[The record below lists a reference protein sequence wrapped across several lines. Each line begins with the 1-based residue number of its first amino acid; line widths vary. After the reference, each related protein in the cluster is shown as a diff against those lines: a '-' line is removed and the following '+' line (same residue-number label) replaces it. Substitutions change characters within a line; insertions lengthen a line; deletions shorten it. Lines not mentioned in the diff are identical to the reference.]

1 MRVPNFPWR
10 LRRTRIAAVVVALVA
25 APLAAASAVAPPAA
39 AATSC
44 PWVNSTAPIPTRV
57 SELMAQMSLSQ
68 EIALMTGASGSS
80 YVGNIPAISS
90 LCIPA
95 MNLEDGPAGVGDGM
109 TNVTQLP
116 APVDVAA
123 TWDTA
128 AEQEYGHVIGAEQAA
143 KGSTV
148 DLGPTINIVRDPR
161 WGRAFESIGEDPYLA
176 GQLAAADIRGVQS
189 AGTMAQVKHYAVY
202 NQETNRNTPSDN
214 AVVSTEAEQEIYL
227 PAFQAAVQQGAA
239 SSVMCSYSYING
251 TAACQNPYTLSTVLR
266 QQFGFTG
273 FVTSDWGAT
282 HSTAASANAG
292 LDMDMPGNDGY
303 YGSALQSAVTSGQVS
318 QATINSAVS
327 DILTE
332 MFGFGMFDKVPTG
345 SPSAVATNS
354 TDQADATQL
363 AEEGTVLL
371 KNSGNVLPLT
381 SADGSIAVIGA
392 DASSSPQTAGGGS
405 AGVNS
410 SGTVSPLQGIQAAA
424 PSGTTVTY
432 NDGSSDSSAASAA
445 AAASVAVVFANL
457 GESEGSDLTSIDL
470 GTTQDNLIT
479 SVAAANPNTI
489 VVLNTGSAV
498 TMPWLS
504 SVKGVLEAWYPG
516 QEDGTAIANVL
527 FGSYDPSGHLTVTFP
542 TSLSQVP
549 ASTAA
554 QWPGTNG
561 TVQYSEGVDVGYRWY
576 DSQNQ
581 TPLYPFGYGLSYTS
595 FAFSNLHVGALT
607 AGGAA
612 TVTATVTNTGSRSG
626 ADVAQLYVTDPSASG
641 QPPLQLE
648 GFQRVNLAA
657 GASTTV
663 TFNLTQQNLQYWN
676 SSSNAWA
683 TSTGNYTVS
692 VGDSSASLP
701 LTGTLAVA
709 SSQLG
714 APVTLANPGP
724 QASLTGTAASSVTL
738 SGTDSTSGQTLT
750 YSATGLPAGLS
761 ISPAGVISG
770 TPTTAGTS
778 TVAVTAKDG
787 NGAYATQS
795 FVWTVSPGTNAH
807 IVTVTTPANQ
817 TSTVGAAASLQ
828 IGATDS
834 ASGQTL
840 TYAATGLPAGLS
852 INSSTGLISGTPTT
866 GGTST
871 VTVTVTDTTGASGST
886 SFTWTVGS
894 SSGSGG
900 VDISA
905 GGPAA
910 APFVADEDYTGGTTT
925 AVTNAISTAGVTN
938 PAPQSVYQ
946 HNRYGNFTYTIPG
959 LTPGASYNVR
969 LDFAE
974 EYWTVAGDRTF
985 NVLINNNQVLT
996 NFDIFATAGGEFKAV
1011 DEPFT
1016 ATANS
1021 NGTISIQFVTVKD
1034 NAQVNGIEISPVGGG
1049 TTTNTVTVANPG
1061 SQTSTV
1067 GTAASLQVAASD
1079 SASGQTLTYSASGLP
1094 GGLSINSSTGLISGT
1109 PTTAGTSSV
1118 TVAATDTTGAKG
1130 TAAFTWTVSTG
1141 TGTGGVDISAGG
1153 PAAAPF
1159 VADEDYTGGATAAVT
1174 NAISTTGVTN
1184 PAPQSVYQHNRY
1196 GNFTYTIPGL
1206 TAGASYNV
1214 RLDFAEEYWTAAGDR
1229 TFNVLINGTQV
1240 LTNFDIFATAG
1251 GEYKAVAES
1260 FTATASSSGAVAIQ
1274 FVTVKDN
1281 AQVNGIEVTPA

>member
-1 MRVPNFPWR
+1 VRVPHFRWR
-10 LRRTRIAAVVVALVA
+10 LRRTRAAAVVLAVVA
-25 APLAAASAVAPPAA
+25 APLAAVSAAAPPAV
-39 AATSC
+39 AATGC
-44 PWVNSTAPIPTRV
+44 PWVNSAAPISTRV

-123 TWDTA
+123 TWDTS
-128 AEQEYGHVIGAEQAA
+128 AEQEYGQVIGAEQAA

-176 GQLAAADIRGVQS
+176 GQLGAADIRGVQS

-202 NQETNRNTPSDN
+202 NQETNRNTSSDD
-214 AVVSTEAEQEIYL
+214 AVVSTQAEQEIYL

-251 TAACQNPYTLSTVLR
+251 TAACQNPYTLTSVLR
-266 QQFGFTG
+266 QQFGYTG

-292 LDMDMPGNDGY
+292 LDMDMPGSDGF

-327 DILTE
+327 DILLQ
-332 MFGFGMFDKVPTG
+332 MFAFGMFDKAPSG
-345 SPSAVATNS
+345 SPSAVATSS
-354 TDQADATQL
+354 THQADATQL

-371 KNSGNVLPLT
+371 KNSGSVLPLT
-381 SADGSIAVIGA
+381 SADNSIAVIGA
-392 DASSSPQTAGGGS
+392 DASTSPQTAGGGS
-405 AGVNS
+405 AGVDS
-410 SGTVSPLQGIQAAA
+410 SGTVTPLQGIQAAA
-424 PSGTTVTY
+424 PSGTAVTY

-445 AAASVAVVFANL
+445 GAASVAIVFANL

-470 GTTQDNLIT
+470 GTAQDNLIT

-561 TVQYSEGVDVGYRWY
+561 TVQYSEGIDVGYRWY
-576 DSQNQ
+576 DSKSL
-581 TPLYPFGYGLSYTS
+581 TPLFPFGYGLSYTNFS
-595 FAFSNLHVGALT
+595 FSNLNVGSLT
-607 AGGAA
+607 AGGS
-612 TVTATVTNTGSRSG
+612 ATVTNTGSRSG

-663 TFNLTQQNLQYWN
+663 TFTLSQQNLQYWN

-701 LTGTLAVA
+701 LTGTLAVT

-724 QASLTGTAASSVTL
+724 QASLAGSAASAVTL
-738 SGTDSTSGQTLT
+738 SGTDATSGQTLT

-761 ISPAGVISG
+761 ISSAGVISG
-770 TPTTAGTS
+770 TPTTDGTS
-778 TVAVTAKDG
+778 TVTITAKDG
-787 NGAYATQS
+787 TGAYASQS
-795 FVWTVSPGTNAH
+795 FVWTVSPGT
-807 IVTVTTPANQ
+807 
-817 TSTVGAAASLQ
+817 ASGTASPTGPITGYEGLCL
-828 IGATDS
+828 DDRS
-834 ASGQTL
+834 ASTADYNPIQVYTC
-840 TYAATGLPAGLS
+840 
-852 INSSTGLISGTPTT
+852 NGTN
-866 GGTST
+866 
-871 VTVTVTDTTGASGST
+871 AQQ
-886 SFTWTVGS
+886 WTV
-894 SSGSGG
+894 
-900 VDISA
+900 
-905 GGPAA
+905 
-910 APFVADEDYTGGTTT
+910 E
-925 AVTNAISTAGVTN
+925 
-938 PAPQSVYQ
+938 
-946 HNRYGNFTYTIPG
+946 
-959 LTPGASYNVR
+959 
-969 LDFAE
+969 
-974 EYWTVAGDRTF
+974 
-985 NVLINNNQVLT
+985 
-996 NFDIFATAGGEFKAV
+996 
-1011 DEPFT
+1011 
-1016 ATANS
+1016 S
-1021 NGTISIQFVTVKD
+1021 NGTLEVLGMCLDVD
-1034 NAQVNGIEISPVGGG
+1034 GA
-1049 TTTNTVTVANPG
+1049 
-1061 SQTSTV
+1061 
-1067 GTAASLQVAASD
+1067 GTAN
-1079 SASGQTLTYSASGLP
+1079 GTLVDLYSCNG
-1094 GGLSINSSTGLISGT
+1094 
-1109 PTTAGTSSV
+1109 
-1118 TVAATDTTGAKG
+1118 TGAQQWQAQSNGELVNPESGKCLDD
-1130 TAAFTWTVSTG
+1130 TG
-1141 TGTGGVDISAGG
+1141 FGGS
-1153 PAAAPF
+1153 
-1159 VADEDYTGGATAAVT
+1159 
-1174 NAISTTGVTN
+1174 
-1184 PAPQSVYQHNRY
+1184 
-1196 GNFTYTIPGL
+1196 
-1206 TAGASYNV
+1206 
-1214 RLDFAEEYWTAAGDR
+1214 
-1229 TFNVLINGTQV
+1229 GTQV
-1240 LTNFDIFATAG
+1240 QIWTCADSTNQQWDL
-1251 GEYKAVAES
+1251 
-1260 FTATASSSGAVAIQ
+1260 
-1274 FVTVKDN
+1274 
-1281 AQVNGIEVTPA
+1281 P